1 MTSKKII
8 RSAEFTALVFLSL
21 VFFQFPAMA
30 YAAENDE
37 SAVRPDRLIT
47 MAVEYPGVKIAK
59 DEDEVSMD
67 IIFHNKGKSD
77 ETVNVW
83 IAEKPAEWKA
93 RIKTYRYV
101 ITGVHVPSGDDKT
114 VTFETEPDE
123 DVQPG
128 KYNFLIKAQTPDSKF
143 EMSQNLSI
151 EIMEQETKADD
162 SKDLKLTTSY
172 PVIRGPSDATF
183 EFSVEV
189 DSKLEEDAVFDL
201 FAQGPKGW
209 DVNFKPAYEGKY
221 ISSLRLKANESK
233 SVDVEVKPSV
243 GAEAGEHPV
252 NIRVSSGSAK
262 AEATL
267 SVILTGTYGL
277 EVGTASGLLSLEA
290 KQGKPANMSFYI
302 KNTGSASNSEIKFM
316 SFKPENWKVEF
327 NPEKIDNIEPGDL
340 KQVEMTITP
349 YEDALVGDYS
359 VSVNV
364 EGEKATK
371 NLEFRTTVKASAVWG
386 WIGIG
391 IIVLVI
397 AGLFGTFRWLGRR

>member
-1 MTSKKII
+1 MTSKRIF
-8 RSAEFTALVFLSL
+8 RSGLYISLVVLSL
-21 VFFQFPAMA
+21 IFFQLSDMA
-30 YAAENDE
+30 YAAENEE
-37 SAVRPDRLIT
+37 SEVKPDRLIT
-47 MAVEYPGVKIAK
+47 MAVEYPGIKIAK

-77 ETVNVW
+77 ENVNVW
-83 IAEKPAEWKA
+83 IAEKPEEWKA
-93 RIKTYRYV
+93 RIKTYRYA

-114 VTFETEPDE
+114 VSFEAQPDE
-123 DVQPG
+123 SVQPG
-128 KYNFLIKAQTPDSKF
+128 KYDFLIKGQTPDSEF
-143 EMSQNLSI
+143 QMSQKVSV
-151 EIMEQETKADD
+151 EILEQESKEDD

-209 DVNFKPAYEGKY
+209 DINFKPAYEDKY
-221 ISSLRLKANESK
+221 ISSLRLKANENK

-243 GAEAGEHPV
+243 GAQAGEHPV

-262 AEATL
+262 AEANLT
-267 SVILTGTYGL
+267 VILTGTYGL
-277 EVGTASGLLSLEA
+277 EVGTPSGLLSLDA

-302 KNTGSASNSEIKFM
+302 KNTGSAKNSDIKFL
-316 SFKPENWKVEF
+316 SFKPENWKVAF
-327 NPEKIDNIEPGDL
+327 NPEKIDGIEPGDL

-371 NLEFRTTVKASAVWG
+371 NLELRTTVKASAAWG
-386 WIGIG
+386 WVGIG

-397 AGLFGTFRWLGRR
+397 AGLFGIFRWLGRR

>member
-1 MTSKKII
+1 MTSKRNI
-8 RSAEFTALVFLSL
+8 RTGFYISLIVLSL
-21 VFFQFPAMA
+21 IFFQVPEIS
-30 YAAENDE
+30 YAAEDE
-37 SAVRPDRLIT
+37 GSEAKPDRLIT

-77 ETVNVW
+77 ENVNVW
-83 IAEKPAEWKA
+83 IEEKPKDWRV
-93 RIKTYRYV
+93 RIKTYRYA
-101 ITGVHVPSGDDKT
+101 ITGVHVPSGDDKS
-114 VTFETEPDE
+114 VTFEAEPGE
-123 DVQPG
+123 NVQPG
-128 KYNFLIKAQTPDSKF
+128 KFDFLIKAKTPDGKF
-143 EMSQNLSI
+143 RMSQNVSV

-209 DVNFKPAYEGKY
+209 DVNFKPAYEDKY

-243 GAEAGEHPV
+243 GAQAGEHPV
-252 NIRVSSGSAK
+252 NIRVSSGNAK

-267 SVILTGTYGL
+267 TVILTGTYGL
-277 EVGTASGLLSLEA
+277 EVGTPSGLLSLDA
-290 KQGKPANMSFYI
+290 KQGKSSNVSFYI
-302 KNTGSASNSEIKFM
+302 KNTGSAKNSDIKFM

-327 NPEKIDNIEPGDL
+327 KPEKIDSIEPGDL
-340 KQVEMTITP
+340 KQVEMIITP

-371 NLEFRTTVKASAVWG
+371 NLEFRTTVKASAAWG
-386 WIGIG
+386 WVGIG
-391 IIVLVI
+391 IIVVVI
-397 AGLFGTFRWLGRR
+397 AGLFGLFRWLGRR